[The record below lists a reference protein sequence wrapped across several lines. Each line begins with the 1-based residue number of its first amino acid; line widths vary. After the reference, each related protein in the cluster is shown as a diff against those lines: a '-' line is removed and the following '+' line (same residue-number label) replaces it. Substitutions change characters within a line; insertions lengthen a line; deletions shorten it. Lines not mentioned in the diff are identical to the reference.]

1 MNKIK
6 KNLSKITIPK
16 TNENL
21 IPQNSPIIQDNRST
35 ISQITS
41 NIFLSGYLK
50 AKDLNYLSINN
61 FTHVINCANG
71 SSLINHNENENIFS
85 QNSNIKYLCI
95 YLRDSINSDIIYNIF
110 EVIKFIEEG
119 NQQNKILFHCIEGI
133 SRGPALLAGY
143 LMWKNNISKEAA
155 INLIKQKRNCVDIN
169 LGFIIQLNNW
179 ENYLNNFQI
188 NIFKIV
194 DDEIE
199 LLNENDR
206 NFVSYNNNNQMF
218 IIKFKGIIYI
228 LKNEIFTI
236 KNKIN
241 NFIQNIIHFDKS
253 LNKNNNYEFININN
267 NEILNNQNEINNI
280 LNKIKN
286 L

>member
-16 TNENL
+16 PNQNQ
-21 IPQNSPIIQDNRST
+21 IPQNNQIIQDNRST

-41 NIFLSGYLK
+41 NLFISGYLK
-50 AKDLNYLSINN
+50 ANDLNYLTLNN

-71 SSLINHNENENIFS
+71 SSLIKENENIFP

-110 EVIKFIEEG
+110 EVIKFIEED

-143 LMWKNNISKEAA
+143 LMWKNNISKESA

-188 NIFKIV
+188 NIFKIS

-206 NFVSYNNNNQMF
+206 NFVSNNNNNNLMF
-218 IIKFKGIIYI
+218 IIKFKGVIYI
-228 LKNEIFTI
+228 LKNEFFVIQ
-236 KNKIN
+236 NKIN
-241 NFIQNIIHFDKS
+241 NFIQNIIRFDKG
-253 LNKNNNYEFININN
+253 LNKDHNYEFININN
-267 NEILNNQNEINNI
+267 NEILNNQNEINII

-286 L
+286 Y

>member
-16 TNENL
+16 SNEKLN
-21 IPQNSPIIQDNRST
+21 IQSSPIIQDNRST
-35 ISQITS
+35 ISQITP
-41 NIFLSGYLK
+41 NIYLSGYLK
-50 AKDLNYLSINN
+50 AKDLNYLTINN
-61 FTHVINCANG
+61 FTHIINCANG
-71 SSLINHNENENIFS
+71 SSLINHSESENIFP
-85 QNSNIKYLCI
+85 QNSHIKYLCI

-110 EVIKFIEEG
+110 EVIKFIEED
-119 NQQNKILFHCIEGI
+119 NTQNKILFHCIEGI

-143 LMWKNNISKEAA
+143 LMWKNNVSKESA

-179 ENYLNNFQI
+179 ENYLNNSQI

-206 NFVSYNNNNQMF
+206 NFVSNNNFNQMF
-218 IIKFKGIIYI
+218 IIKFKGKIFI
-228 LKNEIFTI
+228 LKNEGFNI

-241 NFIQNIIHFDKS
+241 NFIQNIIRFDKS
-253 LNKNNNYEFININN
+253 LNNNNNYQFVNINN
-267 NEILNNQNEINNI
+267 NQILNDQNEINNI